1 MPSQRDWYRLIF
13 LSYNGPQ
20 ALAMLKLVRID
31 KTFPEMAKL
40 SALDREAFP
49 PEEYISP
56 EELIKM
62 AEGDNFDFWGLFD
75 EERFVGFMAVM
86 LYQDLCYLF
95 FLAIAKEL
103 RGQGYGAQAL
113 ALLLTRYPHKHQVVD
128 MEQLEPGASNE
139 SQREIRRAF
148 YLRNGYRPT
157 GYGLTYLGVDYE
169 ILCVGPS
176 FDFEAF
182 QGLMKQIRISGFKPR
197 YYEERR

>member
-1 MPSQRDWYRLIF
+1 
-13 LSYNGPQ
+13 
-20 ALAMLKLVRID
+20 
-31 KTFPEMAKL
+31 
-40 SALDREAFP
+40 
-49 PEEYISP
+49 
-56 EELIKM
+56 
-62 AEGDNFDFWGLFD
+62 
-75 EERFVGFMAVM
+75 MAVM